1 MMAGFGPG
9 EYSGP
14 THATVFV
21 RRGGPVP
28 IVGAVGVR
36 SYVGLGGEAGRAAT
50 VMLFPVLTPGGAH
63 ATRSDPPIVW
73 QRRPETG
80 SYIIRG
86 LRAGQ
91 SRVESG
97 MHHRLRPAPAGA
109 DERRARPRGPGD
121 RVLTGAAALRVARRR
136 RRAHLLRSRAPW
148 LL

>member
-21 RRGGPVP
+21 RRGGLVP

-50 VMLFPVLTPGGAH
+50 VMLVPVLTPGGAH
-63 ATRSDPPIVW
+63 ATRSDPPTVW
-73 QRRPETG
+73 QRLHGTG
-80 SYIIRG
+80 SYLIPG

-91 SRVESG
+91 SRVDAG
-97 MHHRLRPAPAGA
+97 MHHRLWPAATRA
-109 DERRARPRGPGD
+109 DPP
-121 RVLTGAAALRVARRR
+121 
-136 RRAHLLRSRAPW
+136 PPP
-148 LL
+148 

>member
-63 ATRSDPPIVW
+63 ATRSDPPTVW
-73 QRRPETG
+73 KRLHGTG
-80 SYIIRG
+80 SYIIPC

-91 SRVESG
+91 SRVAAWR
-97 MHHRLRPAPAGA
+97 HQRLRAAPAGA
-109 DERRARPRGPGD
+109 DDRRARPRGPGD
-121 RVLTGAAALRVARRR
+121 GDLAGAAALWA
-136 RRAHLLRSRAPW
+136 
-148 LL
+148 